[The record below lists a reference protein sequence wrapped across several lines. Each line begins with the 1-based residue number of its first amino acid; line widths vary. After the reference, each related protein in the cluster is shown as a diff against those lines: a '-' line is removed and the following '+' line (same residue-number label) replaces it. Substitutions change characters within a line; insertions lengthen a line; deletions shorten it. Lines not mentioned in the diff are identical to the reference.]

1 MPVTFKDLIAENKR
15 TSVLLV
21 VVFILFA
28 VALAMVFALAILVLM
43 DPDRA
48 AAIQFQHG
56 LAVGLVAGVVS
67 FGISMLSYF
76 SGDQLILGVQGAHEL
91 KHADDPQLF
100 NVVEEMA
107 IAAGLPMPKIYL
119 IDDPSPNAFATGR
132 DSQHASVA
140 ITTGLRTKLT
150 REELQGVIAHEIS
163 HIRNY
168 DIRLM
173 LLLAVLIGTITMLSD
188 FFWSVLR
195 WGPSNNSSSSSD
207 SGDKKGG
214 SQILMIAVLVLA
226 VLFSILAPILA
237 SMLQF
242 AVSRQREYLADA
254 SGVELTRNP
263 IGLASALKKLTAD
276 PTPMKTLNRG
286 TAHLFIVNPI
296 KKFNELGDSI
306 FASHPPIESR
316 IQRLL
321 ALIQPNVGQPFQADA
336 PPT

>member
-1 MPVTFKDLIAENKR
+1 MPATFQDLIAQNKR
-15 TSVLLV
+15 TSILLV
-21 VVFILFA
+21 AVFIVFA
-28 VALAMVFALAILVLM
+28 IAMAMVFALAVLILM

-48 AAIQFQHG
+48 AAIQVKRG
-56 LAVGLVAGVVS
+56 LGVGLVAGLVS

-76 SGDQLILGVQGAHEL
+76 SGDQLILGVQGAREV

-100 NVVEEMA
+100 NVVEEMS
-107 IAAGLPMPKIYL
+107 IAAGLPMPKVYL

-132 DSQHASVA
+132 DPQHASVA
-140 ITTGLRTKLT
+140 ITTGLRTKLD
-150 REELQGVIAHEIS
+150 REELQGVIAHEMS

-173 LLLAVLIGTITMLSD
+173 LLLAVLIGTVTMLSD

-195 WGPSNNSSSSSD
+195 YGPSKSSSSESD
-207 SGDKKGG
+207 SDKKGG
-214 SQILMIAVLVLA
+214 SQLLMLVVLALA
-226 VLFSILAPILA
+226 VLFSILAPLLA

-263 IGLASALKKLTAD
+263 IGLAHALEKLNAD

-296 KKFNELGDSI
+296 KKFAELGDTI

-316 IQRLL
+316 LQRLYG
-321 ALIQPNVGQPFQADA
+321 LIQPK
-336 PPT
+336 